1 VKGAALAFGL
11 VPYLAALRNRGQP
24 MIYLRKLLYL
34 GAALAFGSGLAAH
47 EQRETFH
54 GFPP

>member
-1 VKGAALAFGL
+1 VPVFDPGA
-11 VPYLAALRNRGQP
+11 VR
-24 MIYLRKLLYL
+24 
-34 GAALAFGSGLAAH
+34 GAALAFGSGLAAY

>member
-1 VKGAALAFGL
+1 MK
-11 VPYLAALRNRGQP
+11 RRTI
-24 MIYLRKLLYL
+24 MR
-34 GAALAFGSGLAAH
+34 AALAFGSGLAAH